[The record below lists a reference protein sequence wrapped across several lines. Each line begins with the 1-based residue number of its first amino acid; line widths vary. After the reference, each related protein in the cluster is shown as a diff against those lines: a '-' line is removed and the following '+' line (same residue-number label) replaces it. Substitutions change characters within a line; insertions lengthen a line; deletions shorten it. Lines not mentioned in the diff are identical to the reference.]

1 MLKIYDAYH
10 NAIGVLKGDKET
22 KETFILKDSDAT
34 LDFKYPANGR
44 YIEYVANENY
54 IQTEHAEYVIKSVK
68 IGEDYVTVSATQNI
82 EELEG
87 DIESY
92 VCKRKALDLAMSEVL
107 EGTGWTVAYC
117 DIERRRSISKTY
129 CSRWEVI
136 KRAKTVYNAECVV
149 DSINKTLS
157 FYEQYGEDRGA
168 YFVEDL
174 NLRKLSGEMTS
185 YDFHTQIK
193 PIGKNGLTIGT
204 VNDGVE
210 VLENHT
216 YSPKNKLL
224 IWKDERYTV
233 PEDLK
238 EDAQYKL
245 DEMAQ
250 PYCSYSVDVIDLA
263 SRYPDLY
270 GVLSYWYGDVI
281 TTVSKKTGTRI
292 KQRII
297 KLTVY
302 MHEPD
307 KNTCEIANTKL
318 DFIDIQKEA
327 EETTDTLT
335 SVIGTDGSISAE
347 ALQEALLEA
356 TGTNLDGGTATTAE
370 TVDID
375 GGNAEDDD
383 LLSIEGGNAYN

>member
-10 NAIGVLKGDKET
+10 NAIGVLKGDKDT
-22 KETFILKDSDAT
+22 KEEFILKDSDAT
-34 LDFKYPANGR
+34 LDFSYPANGR
-44 YIEYVANENY
+44 YAEYIANENY

-68 IGEDYVTVSATQNI
+68 PGSEYISVSATQNI

-92 VCKRKALDLAMSEVL
+92 VCKRKALDLAITEVV
-107 EGTGWTVAYC
+107 EGTGWRVAYC
-117 DIERRRSISKTY
+117 DIERRRSITKSY
-129 CSRWEVI
+129 CSRWDVI
-136 KRAKTVYNAECVV
+136 KRAKEVYKAECIV

-168 YFVEDL
+168 YFIEDL
-174 NLRKLSGEMTS
+174 NLRKLTGELTS
-185 YDFHTQIK
+185 YDFYTQIK

-204 VNDGVE
+204 VNGGVDI
-210 VLENHT
+210 LENHS

-245 DEMAQ
+245 DEISQ

-263 SRYPDLY
+263 RQYPDLY
-270 GVLSYWYGDVI
+270 GALSYWYGDIV
-281 TTVSKKTGTRI
+281 TTVSRRSGTRI
-292 KQRII
+292 KQRIV
-297 KLTVY
+297 KLTAY
-302 MHEPD
+302 MHEPE
-307 KNTCEIANTKL
+307 KNTCEISNTKL

-327 EETTDTLT
+327 EEATEALTTA
-335 SVIGTDGSISAE
+335 IGTDGSISPE

-356 TGTNLDGGTATTAE
+356 TGTNIDGGTALTSDTI
-370 TVDID
+370 DID

>member
-1 MLKIYDAYH
+1 MLKIYDAQH
-10 NAIGVLKGDKET
+10 NAIGVLKGDKDT

-34 LDFKYPANGR
+34 LDFSYPANGEYAD
-44 YIEYVANENY
+44 YIENENY

-68 IGEDYVTVSATQNI
+68 PGSEYISVSATQNI
-82 EELEG
+82 EELES
-87 DIESY
+87 DIEKY
-92 VCKRKALDLAMSEVL
+92 VCKRKALDLAITEVV
-107 EGTGWTVAYC
+107 EGTGWRVIYC
-117 DIERRRSISKTY
+117 DIERRRSITKTY
-129 CSRWEVI
+129 CSRWDVI
-136 KRAKTVYNAECVV
+136 KRAKEVYKAECIV
-149 DSINKTLS
+149 DSINKTLA

-168 YFVEDL
+168 YFIEDL
-174 NLRKLSGEMTS
+174 NLRKLSGELTS
-185 YDFHTQIK
+185 YDFYTQIK

-204 VNDGVE
+204 VNGGVDI
-210 VLENHT
+210 LENHT

-263 SRYPDLY
+263 RQYPDLY
-270 GVLSYWYGDVI
+270 GALSYWYGDVV
-281 TTVSKKTGTRI
+281 TTVSRRTGTRI
-292 KQRII
+292 KQRIV
-297 KLTVY
+297 KLIVY
-302 MHEPD
+302 MHEPE
-307 KNTCEIANTKL
+307 KNECEIANTKL

-327 EETTDTLT
+327 EEAAEALT
-335 SVIGTDGSISAE
+335 SAIGTDGSITPE

-356 TGTNLDGGTATTAE
+356 TGTNIDGGNARTVD